1 MKISLKEP
9 SVLEQVLTIDDD
21 AIVELKKQV
30 DTLFEERYEL

>member
-1 MKISLKEP
+1 MQISLKEP

-30 DTLFEERYEL
+30 DTLFEERHKL